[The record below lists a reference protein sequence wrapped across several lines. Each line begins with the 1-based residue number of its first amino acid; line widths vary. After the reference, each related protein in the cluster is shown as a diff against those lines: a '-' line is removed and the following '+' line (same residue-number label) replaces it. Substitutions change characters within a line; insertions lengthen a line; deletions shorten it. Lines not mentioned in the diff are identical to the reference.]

1 MVPVLRS
8 MRVFSF
14 NKSRRKIRKAN
25 MDTRTDNTHT
35 DNMGTDILH
44 IHRKEIGR
52 IREAHRPIRLRTAL
66 QIHTRHHNRRHIH
79 HVDNH
84 HVEASSSPFP
94 TYPIRW

>member
-1 MVPVLRS
+1 

-14 NKSRRKIRKAN
+14 NKSRRKIRKVN

-35 DNMGTDILH
+35 DSTGTDILR
-44 IHRKEIGR
+44 IHRKGTGR
-52 IREAHRPIRLRTAL
+52 IQEVRRPSRLKTVL
-66 QIHTRHHNRRHIH
+66 QIHTRHHNRHHIH
-79 HVDNH
+79 HVDNR